1 VYAGRFA
8 GEKNLPVLLQAFA
21 RLGSPYHLLL
31 VGGDHEARPQTNVT
45 LLPFRRDSRELAQV
59 FASADALVHAGTKE
73 TFGLVILES
82 MACGRPVVAVNAGAI
97 PEFVDNSVGILAPP
111 DNPAAMAEAIAALYD
126 RDLNELGAAARARVL
141 QRHTWDQA
149 FHSQT
154 MAYATLVGSR
164 RPAVSAREVN
174 ELVTVSPHDQQYT
187 AE

>member
-1 VYAGRFA
+1 
-8 GEKNLPVLLQAFA
+8 
-21 RLGSPYHLLL
+21 
-31 VGGDHEARPQTNVT
+31 
-45 LLPFRRDSRELAQV
+45 V

-97 PEFVDNSVGILAPP
+97 PEFVDDRIGILAPP
-111 DNPAAMAEAIAALYD
+111 NNPVGMAEAIAALYD
-126 RDLNELGAAARARVL
+126 RDLDKLGTAARTRVL
-141 QRHTWDQA
+141 QRYTWKQA
-149 FHSQT
+149 FHTQT

-164 RPAVSAREVN
+164 RPCVAPLEVN